1 MTTNM
6 EVIAMKSRWIGLAIF
21 LSFIAV
27 FFSLTPKSVLNFG
40 GSSAWADN
48 DKLPFPKDAT
58 VTTLITTPR
67 RVNRLTGDNH
77 RNLYTIGFGT
87 PPCAVWQIN
96 IHKPRLVPVGFIV
109 PAVGECGFM
118 GIAFN
123 QNGDLFL
130 VEPGDA
136 VLHDEPTGARGTIYT
151 LKPSAKNPPI
161 ATVFASGVPGG
172 EYIAFDK
179 KGNLWTSD
187 GPTGRGRVWKIA
199 PGGGVCEDAVNPYQG
214 CEEVFRIQPMAN
226 EVNLVNGVGGV
237 GRDIRDLPLGTITV
251 TPTSRNAANTEG
263 SQSIVANGLA
273 FDKDGDTL
281 FIADQARGAIWQA
294 TFNRD
299 GHLKS
304 KTGCDTTFTPNTL
317 CLDNVFVAH
326 PYLEGADGIALDRDG
341 NIWVVAANRQAIV
354 VVTKHGKVIEVFRN
368 PVNAAGLR
376 NSADPAVGNNHIL
389 EYPAS
394 PFIIGKVFCSAQFD
408 FGTRDNS
415 PRREGEVSA
424 GQPQDGPISL
434 GKISCMDQE
443 LRIPGLRLPIK

>member
-6 EVIAMKSRWIGLAIF
+6 EVIVIKSRWIGLAIF

-96 IHKPRLVPVGFIV
+96 LHKPSLIPVGFIV
-109 PAVGECGFM
+109 PVVGNCGFN
-118 GIAFN
+118 GVAFN
-123 QNGDLFL
+123 QNGDLF
-130 VEPGDA
+130 VIDPGDA
-136 VLHDEPTGARGTIYT
+136 VLHENPTGARGTIYT
-151 LKPSAKNPPI
+151 FKPSAKNPPI
-161 ATVFASGVPGG
+161 ATIFGSGVPGA

-187 GPTGRGRVWKIA
+187 TVTAQGRVWKITG
-199 PGGGVCEDAVNPYQG
+199 PGANCASTPAIN

-237 GRDIRDLPLGTITV
+237 GRDIRSLPPGTITV
-251 TPTSRNAANTEG
+251 TPASRTAANTESSVNFVAG
-263 SQSIVANGLA
+263 SLA

-281 FIADQARGAIWQA
+281 FIADFARGAIWQA
-294 TFNRD
+294 T
-299 GHLKS
+299 
-304 KTGCDTTFTPNTL
+304 
-317 CLDNVFVAH
+317 
-326 PYLEGADGIALDRDG
+326 
-341 NIWVVAANRQAIV
+341 
-354 VVTKHGKVIEVFRN
+354 
-368 PVNAAGLR
+368 
-376 NSADPAVGNNHIL
+376 
-389 EYPAS
+389 
-394 PFIIGKVFCSAQFD
+394 
-408 FGTRDNS
+408 
-415 PRREGEVSA
+415 
-424 GQPQDGPISL
+424 
-434 GKISCMDQE
+434 
-443 LRIPGLRLPIK
+443 